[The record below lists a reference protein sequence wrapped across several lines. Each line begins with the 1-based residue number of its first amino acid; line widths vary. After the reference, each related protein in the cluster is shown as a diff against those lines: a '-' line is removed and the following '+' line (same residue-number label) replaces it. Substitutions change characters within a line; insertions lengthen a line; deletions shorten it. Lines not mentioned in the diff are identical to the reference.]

1 MILKYKIKKFLAIL
15 VLVLLMGG
23 NAYANAHGKRIKGDC
38 INGQGTYT
46 FASGDK
52 YVGEFKDGEFVK

>member
-1 MILKYKIKKFLAIL
+1 MKKFLAIL